1 MDSNLHQSQE
11 KARLI
16 SEYTSDLIALTTF
29 TLNPVYT
36 YISPSHARLM
46 GYEPGDLIGKSC
58 LELVHPDDKKNLLP
72 LLKQYINQ
80 KVKHLLTG
88 KSKELSEKLQ
98 FRIKDKAGRWHDLE
112 STVNLVDDELL
123 FISRDITD
131 RKQMED
137 DSRESARFL
146 SNILSSIQDGISILD
161 KDMKILMVNPTMKQW
176 YSHAM
181 PFLGKKCY
189 EVYHGATQR
198 CTDCPTYETIM
209 TGEPAC
215 KVVPRHGPEGA
226 VLGWQ
231 DLYSFPLKDLS
242 TGEFIGVIE
251 YVRDVTAYKIT
262 DEALRESEQ
271 KLRRI
276 IEQAPDGI
284 ALTDEQGAIIE
295 WNPGMEKIV
304 GLQRE
309 DAIGR
314 KLWDVQYQSATEEQK
329 QAIRFEQVESMMT
342 ELLRTGQSPWLNRLS
357 EREFQRPDGAR
368 RNSQVLT
375 FLIKTNQGYMMASIT
390 RDITSRKRMENEL
403 QKMEKLESLG
413 ILAGGIAHDFNNIL
427 SAILGNVSLA
437 KLRLQP
443 EEKLYAYLNNA
454 ETACAR
460 ARDLTQQLL
469 TFAKGGAPIKKTS
482 SIVQLLNETAG
493 FALRGSNVRCEFQI
507 AEDLW
512 TAEVDEG
519 QISQVIHNLV
529 INADQAMPQGGMIE
543 VRAENISVNGQGSMP
558 LPEGNYIAVAV
569 RDQGIG
575 ISQEYITKIFDP
587 FFTTK
592 QKGSG
597 LGLASCYSIIVNHGG
612 YITAAS
618 EPGAGATFTFY
629 LPACEKKIEHRE
641 SFGEAHSDGKGKILV
656 MDDEDII
663 RDMAQELLSGMGY
676 EVELASDGVEA
687 LNRYQEARVSGT
699 PVDAVIMDLTIPGG
713 MGGEEAIQKLL
724 SIDPEARAI
733 VSSGY
738 SNNPIMADY
747 KKYGFSGVLA
757 KPYRVAELCAVLQ
770 SVMNGKSA

>member
-1 MDSNLHQSQE
+1 MIEKLQDSRE

-46 GYEPGDLIGKSC
+46 GYEPGDIIGKSC

-80 KVKHLLTG
+80 KVKHLVTG
-88 KSKELSEKLQ
+88 KAAELSENIQ
-98 FRIKDKAGRWHDLE
+98 FRVKDKAGRWHHLE

-123 FISRDITD
+123 FISRDITE
-131 RKQMED
+131 RKQAED
-137 DSRESARFL
+137 EFKESTRFL

-176 YSHAM
+176 YAHAM

-189 EVYHGATQR
+189 EVYHGATER

-215 KVVPRHGPEGA
+215 KVVPRHGHEGT

-251 YVRDVTAYKIT
+251 YVRDVTAYKKT

-271 KLRRI
+271 KLCRI

-284 ALTDEQGAIIE
+284 VLTDEQGAIIE

-304 GLQRE
+304 GLKRE
-309 DAIGR
+309 ETVGR
-314 KLWDVQYQSATEEQK
+314 LLWEVQYQCAPEEQRR
-329 QAIRFEQVESMMT
+329 AISYEQIEAMMT
-342 ELLRTGQSPWLNRLS
+342 DLLMTGQSPWLNRLS
-357 EREFQRPDGAR
+357 EREFQRPDGTR

-375 FLIKTNQGYMMASIT
+375 FLIKTNKGYMMASIA

-403 QKMEKLESLG
+403 LKVEKLESLG

-427 SAILGNVSLA
+427 SAIMGNVSLA
-437 KLRLQP
+437 KLLVKP
-443 EEKLYAYLNNA
+443 EEKLHKYINNA
-454 ETACAR
+454 EIACAR

-469 TFAKGGAPIKKTS
+469 TFAKGGAPVKKTS
-482 SIVQLLNETAG
+482 SIAQLLNETAG
-493 FALRGSNVRCEFQI
+493 FALRGSNVRCEFRI

-529 INADQAMPQGGMIE
+529 INADQAMPQGGALQ
-543 VRAENISVNGQGSMP
+543 VLAENTLVNGQKGIP
-558 LPEGNYIAVAV
+558 LPEGKYIAISV

-575 ISQEYITKIFDP
+575 IPKEYITKIFDP

-597 LGLASCYSIIVNHGG
+597 LGLASCYSILVNHGG

-618 EPGAGATFTFY
+618 EPGAGSTFTFY
-629 LPACEKKIEHRE
+629 LPASAEKIEHRE
-641 SFGEAHSDGKGKILV
+641 SSREVHSEGKGKILI

-676 EVELASDGVEA
+676 EVELAGDGVEA
-687 LNRYQEARVSGT
+687 LNRYQEARASGA

-724 SIDPEARAI
+724 VIDPEVRAI

-738 SNNPIMADY
+738 SNNPVMADY

-757 KPYRVAELCAVLQ
+757 KPYKITELSAVLQ
-770 SVMNGKSA
+770 SVMNEKSA